1 MYKIHKLFQLSNS
14 FCKKSIGNVKQFLQ
28 QYCDER
34 RQAGFTMLQDPLAVF
49 YEAICVGLDLDESL
63 NTDDFFQQSPEHS
76 GKCSSNTNIYYI

>member
-1 MYKIHKLFQLSNS
+1 
-14 FCKKSIGNVKQFLQ
+14 
-28 QYCDER
+28 
-34 RQAGFTMLQDPLAVF
+34 MLQDPLAVF